1 MALLRIP
8 DKTLLEEWLA
18 DAEMDCYLCGQCDG
32 LHIRALQG
40 GSGVIDSRLFVEE
53 YGLLLTTELEIRP
66 GSLLLVSADLGRLNM
81 DYPTLKL
88 FLDVADE
95 VVPQLAVAGNFLT
108 GAGLSQ
114 DQFSHFMATSIE
126 ATEHLAETCRQLS
139 YLYTADESGRS
150 LLH

>member
-1 MALLRIP
+1 
-8 DKTLLEEWLA
+8 
-18 DAEMDCYLCGQCDG
+18 
-32 LHIRALQG
+32 
-40 GSGVIDSRLFVEE
+40 
-53 YGLLLTTELEIRP
+53 
-66 GSLLLVSADLGRLNM
+66 M

-95 VVPQLAVAGNFLT
+95 VVPQLVVAGNFLT

-114 DQFSHFMATSIE
+114 DQFGHFMATSIE